1 MNQSSTPWRAWACE
15 GFRSRRHCGYADR
28 GPYFPHPRHP
38 GEIQMI
44 ERATRRG
51 AAAVALF
58 ALLLAFV
65 AACTGKDANHSP
77 TATPLTDAASP
88 TPAVD
93 ASVADASTR
102 ILAAYR
108 GYQTAYQAAAAVP
121 NPQDTALLKYI
132 GDPLLT
138 QVRQDLRL
146 LKANGLLRRG
156 TPKINTTVTV
166 QLTATPPVATIQ
178 DCYDVSDVHV
188 INKATGK
195 SADAPGQATR
205 YIVTSQ
211 AKFFGGSAGWL
222 IVQSNADRNST
233 C

>member
-1 MNQSSTPWRAWACE
+1 
-15 GFRSRRHCGYADR
+15 
-28 GPYFPHPRHP
+28 
-38 GEIQMI
+38 MI

-65 AACTGKDANHSP
+65 AACTGRDATHSP
-77 TATPLTDAASP
+77 TATPLTNAASP
-88 TPAVD
+88 TPTVD

-108 GYQTAYQAAAAVP
+108 GYDTAYQAAAAVP
-121 NPQDTALLKYI
+121 NPQDTALLRYI

-146 LKANGLLRRG
+146 LKANGLVRRG
-156 TPKINTTVTV
+156 TPKINATVATV

-188 INKATGK
+188 INKATGR

-205 YIVTSQ
+205 YLVTSQ
-211 AKFFGGSAGWL
+211 AKLFGGSTGWL